1 MIKHEKQIAQNHSKA
16 KRIIF
21 RIALVTVLICATVF
35 IINLPQKIQNDYI
48 KSLPE
53 NSQYEVSVGNEI
65 EAKSMDEINKYL
77 MSFERTNSQSNTVV
91 ISDEMKKEIL
101 KISQTALIGLQ
112 LELNG
117 AISTYFDIIRD
128 TSKKLSSYTESYI
141 DSGGI
146 EITADI
152 ITTDCYDKDN
162 NISTVFFYQINIIV
176 EYPQWE
182 QYCFYFSSDLKNVFY
197 FYYMNSNA
205 SNDDYSSYNSGLVWY
220 EYCDDGSYLKSNVMF
235 ESYLMKNSTEYDNVY
250 IPEIRNET
258 D

>member
-101 KISQTALIGLQ
+101 NQEILIQ
-112 LELNG
+112 IE
-117 AISTYFDIIRD
+117 
-128 TSKKLSSYTESYI
+128 KL
-141 DSGGI
+141 
-146 EITADI
+146 
-152 ITTDCYDKDN
+152 
-162 NISTVFFYQINIIV
+162 
-176 EYPQWE
+176 
-182 QYCFYFSSDLKNVFY
+182 
-197 FYYMNSNA
+197 
-205 SNDDYSSYNSGLVWY
+205 
-220 EYCDDGSYLKSNVMF
+220 SYLKKSF
-235 ESYLMKNSTEYDNVY
+235 IKNGKLKLKNLLKSWAINQP
-250 IPEIRNET
+250 I
-258 D
+258 

>member
-1 MIKHEKQIAQNHSKA
+1 MMKHEKQISQNHSKA

-101 KISQTALIGLQ
+101 KISQTALRGLQ

-117 AISTYFDIIRD
+117 EISTYLDIIRD

-182 QYCFYFSSDLKNVFY
+182 QYCFYLSPDLENIFY
-197 FYYMNSNA
+197 FCYMNNNTPYYIFA
-205 SNDDYSSYNSGLVWY
+205 NYSDQLGWY
-220 EYCDDGSYLKSNVMF
+220 EYSTDGNYLKVNELILSYLN
-235 ESYLMKNSTEYDNVY
+235 KNSNEYDSEY
-250 IPEIRNET
+250 IT
-258 D
+258 DTPGEYY

>member
-1 MIKHEKQIAQNHSKA
+1 MMKHEKQISQNHSKA

-21 RIALVTVLICATVF
+21 RIALVTVLVCATVF

-65 EAKSMDEINKYL
+65 ETKSMDEINKYL
-77 MSFERTNSQSNTVV
+77 MSFERTNSQSNTVA

-101 KISQTALIGLQ
+101 NKAQIAFRQLLINN
-112 LELNG
+112 NG
-117 AISTYFDIIRD
+117 TMSTCIDIIND
-128 TSKKLSSYTESYI
+128 ISKKLSGFTESYI
-141 DSGGI
+141 DEGNI
-146 EITADI
+146 EISADI

-162 NISTVFFYQINIIV
+162 NISTVFFYQINIMV
-176 EYPQWE
+176 AYPEWE
-182 QYCFYFSSDLKNVFY
+182 QYYFYFSPDMENIFSFSYSDG
-197 FYYMNSNA
+197 SNP
-205 SNDDYSSYNSGLVWY
+205 SNIYSNYADEIVWY
-220 EYCDDGSYLKSNVMF
+220 EYSDDGSYLKINVLF
-235 ESYLMKNSTEYDNVY
+235 ESYLMKNNTEYDNEY

>member
-1 MIKHEKQIAQNHSKA
+1 MIKHEKQISQNHSKA
-16 KRIIF
+16 KIIIF

-53 NSQYEVSVGNEI
+53 NSQYELSVGNEI

-101 KISQTALIGLQ
+101 KISQIAIRGLQ
-112 LELNG
+112 LEVNG
-117 AISTYFDIIRD
+117 SYAAYLDIVRNI
-128 TSKKLSSYTESYI
+128 SKKLSTYTESYI
-141 DSGGI
+141 DSGEI

-162 NISTVFFYQINIIV
+162 NISTVFFYQVNITV
-176 EYPQWE
+176 EYPEWE
-182 QYCFYFSSDLKNVFY
+182 QYCFYLSPDLENIFY
-197 FYYMNSNA
+197 FCYMNNNTPYYIFA
-205 SNDDYSSYNSGLVWY
+205 NYSDQLGWY
-220 EYCDDGSYLKSNVMF
+220 EYSTDGNYLKVNELILSYLN
-235 ESYLMKNSTEYDNVY
+235 KNSNEYDSEY
-250 IPEIRNET
+250 IT
-258 D
+258 DTPGEYY